1 MKKILVC
8 ILSAILAL
16 SCFSACA
23 DTVIGA
29 SNDGSTGAGGSDE
42 AITLNGDS
50 AKYAGGGVS
59 INGSTVT
66 ISAPGEYTVTGKLD
80 NGRIVINTG
89 DDPSD
94 VTLTLDGADITC
106 LTDSA
111 IYVAQAKNV
120 DIVLAPDSTN
130 KITSGT
136 EADFEKADGTASGA
150 AIYAEDDLDI
160 KGEGTLQVC
169 GYINNGITCKDDL
182 DIKGGT
188 ITVLAANNGVR
199 GSESVSITGGNL
211 AVTAGND
218 GIKSTV
224 ADKAEKGFIEISG
237 GAIAIASAGDGISAE
252 TSLNISGGNIV
263 VSTTGDPAAVSSKG
277 IKANTGFTVSG
288 GIINVTSTDH
298 ALKSSAGMSIS
309 GGSFT
314 LSSSDGKGISA
325 DADIVIGGGDFTVSS
340 VDDGIES
347 VTAVTIDGGSFNI
360 TAGNDGLKAG
370 EKGTGFEV
378 KVGAVTIN
386 GGSLIISAYAD
397 PIDAKAQLLVNGG
410 SVLACGTS
418 KSIKNFSGDSAQAFI
433 ACSVSG
439 SSNDTVM
446 IKTADGGELA
456 SMAAGYGFNTVLF
469 SSPELLSGSEYAIS
483 AGSAGAN
490 AVA

>member
-8 ILSAILAL
+8 LLAALLAL
-16 SCFSACA
+16 SCFTACS

-29 SNDGSTGAGGSDE
+29 SNDGSTGAGGAEE

-80 NGRIVINTG
+80 NGRIIIDTG
-89 DDPSD
+89 DDPGD

-120 DIVLAPDSTN
+120 DIVLAPGSTN

-136 EADFEKADGTASGA
+136 EADLEKADGTASGA
-150 AIYAEDDLDI
+150 AIFAEDDLDI

-211 AVTAGND
+211 AITSGND

-224 ADKAEKGFIEISG
+224 ADKAEKGFVEISG
-237 GAIAIASAGDGISAE
+237 GTIAIASAGDGISAE
-252 TSLNISGGNIV
+252 TWLDISGGDIA
-263 VSTTGDPAAVSSKG
+263 VSTTGDPTAVSSKG

-288 GIINVTSTDH
+288 GSINVTSTDH
-298 ALKSSAGMSIS
+298 ALKSAVGMSIT

-314 LSSSDGKGISA
+314 LSSTDGKGISA
-325 DADIVIGGGDFTVSS
+325 EEDIVISGGDFNVIA

-347 VTAVTIDGGSFNI
+347 ATAVTIEGGSFNI

-370 EKGTGFEV
+370 EKGTGFEE
-378 KVGAVTIN
+378 KVGTVTIN
-386 GGSLIISAYAD
+386 GGSLNISAYAD

-418 KSIKNFSGDSAQAFI
+418 KSIKNFSGDSAQAFT
-433 ACSVSG
+433 ACGISG
-439 SSNDTVM
+439 SSSDT
-446 IKTADGGELA
+446 IQITAADGTALA
-456 SMAAGYGFNTVLF
+456 SMAASYGFNTVLF
-469 SSPELLSGSEYAIS
+469 SSPELLPGSEYTVS
-483 AGSAGAN
+483 TGTAGVN
-490 AVA
+490 VTV

>member
-8 ILSAILAL
+8 LLAALLAL
-16 SCFSACA
+16 SCFTACS

-29 SNDGSTGAGGSDE
+29 SNDGSTGAGGAEE

-80 NGRIVINTG
+80 NGRIIIDTG
-89 DDPSD
+89 DDPGD

-120 DIVLAPDSTN
+120 DIVLAPGSTN

-136 EADFEKADGTASGA
+136 EADLEKADGTASGA
-150 AIYAEDDLDI
+150 AIFAEDDLDI

-199 GSESVSITGGNL
+199 GSESVSITGGDL
-211 AVTAGND
+211 SVTAGND

-224 ADKAEKGFIEISG
+224 ADKAEKGFVEISG
-237 GAIAIASAGDGISAE
+237 GTVAIAAGGDGISAE

-263 VSTTGDPAAVSSKG
+263 VSTTGDPTAVSSKG

-288 GIINVTSTDH
+288 GSINVTSTDH
-298 ALKSSAGMSIS
+298 ALKSAVGMSIT

-314 LSSSDGKGISA
+314 LSSTDGKGISA
-325 DADIVIGGGDFTVSS
+325 EEDIVISGGDFNVIA

-347 VTAVTIDGGSFNI
+347 ATAVTIEGGNFSVV
-360 TAGNDGLKAG
+360 AGNDGLKAG
-370 EKGTGFEV
+370 EKGTGFEE

-386 GGSLIISAYAD
+386 GGSLNISAYAD

-418 KSIKNFSGDSAQAFI
+418 KSIKNFSAGSAQTFA
-433 ACSVSG
+433 ACSISG
-439 SSNDTVM
+439 SSSDTLQ
-446 IKTADGGELA
+446 ITAADGTALA
-456 SMAAGYGFNTVLF
+456 SMAAHYSFNTVLF
-469 SSPELLSGSEYAIS
+469 SFPELLSGSEYTVS
-483 AGSAGAN
+483 AGTASVNVTA
-490 AVA
+490 

>member
-8 ILSAILAL
+8 LLAALLAL
-16 SCFSACA
+16 SCFTACS

-29 SNDGSTGAGGSDE
+29 SNDGSTGAGGAEE

-80 NGRIVINTG
+80 NGRIIIDTG
-89 DDPSD
+89 DDPGD

-120 DIVLAPDSTN
+120 DIVLAPGSTN

-136 EADFEKADGTASGA
+136 EADLEKADGTASGA
-150 AIYAEDDLDI
+150 AIFAEDDLDI

-199 GSESVSITGGNL
+199 GSESVSITGGEL

-224 ADKAEKGFIEISG
+224 ADKAEKGFVEISG
-237 GAIAIASAGDGISAE
+237 GTVAIASAGDGISAE
-252 TSLNISGGNIV
+252 TWLDISGGDIA
-263 VSTTGDPAAVSSKG
+263 VSTTGDPTAVSSKG

-288 GIINVTSTDH
+288 GSINVTSTDH
-298 ALKSSAGMSIS
+298 ALKSAVGMSII

-314 LSSSDGKGISA
+314 LSSTDGKGISA
-325 DADIVIGGGDFTVSS
+325 EEDIVISGGDFNVIA

-347 VTAVTIDGGSFNI
+347 ATAVTIEGGSFSVV
-360 TAGNDGLKAG
+360 AGNDGLKAG
-370 EKGTGFEV
+370 EKGTGFEE

-386 GGSLIISAYAD
+386 GGSLNISAYAD

-418 KSIKNFSGDSAQAFI
+418 KSIKNFSGDSAQTFA
-433 ACSVSG
+433 ACSISG
-439 SSNDTVM
+439 SSSDTLQ
-446 IKTADGGELA
+446 ITAADGTALA
-456 SMAAGYGFNTVLF
+456 SMAAHYSFNTVLF
-469 SSPELLSGSEYAIS
+469 SFPELLSGSEVTVS
-483 AGSAGAN
+483 AGTASVNVTA
-490 AVA
+490 